1 MAQSAKWFCCRV
13 SKPITARDT
22 TRYADVLPAEVD
34 VVVIGGGVIGVFTAL
49 YAVRKGLSV
58 ALLEKG
64 LIAGEQSSR
73 NWGWLRQ
80 QGRDAAEV
88 PIVMQAIR
96 LWKEVD
102 EQTGGKTG
110 FTQGGTSYLASTP
123 SRLDDL
129 MQWLPIAE
137 QHGLDT
143 QALSQAELG
152 RVVAESTAGARW
164 CGAIHTASDARAEP
178 WVAVPAVAALAH
190 AEQVS
195 MTEQCAV
202 RGLRID
208 GGQLSGV
215 FTERG
220 PISCSQVVV
229 AAGAWSSLLLR
240 HHGFSIPQLTVR
252 ETVAR
257 TTPLPSVLDGN
268 AVDEQL
274 AFRRRADGGYTLALS
289 DYSEHMLSKDSF
301 RHFRTFFPLFAKNYS
316 STPLS
321 LQPIHGHPGNW
332 SVNANWDEDQ
342 PGPFEAMRI
351 LNPTPNWK
359 SVERMRERFA
369 ARFPQLDLPPVQN
382 AWAGMLDTM
391 PDIVPVIDRLP
402 EVSGVIIA
410 TGMSGH
416 GMGIGPGVGHVV
428 AQMLCN
434 EKPAHDITRF
444 RYARFGESAPL
455 KPGPHL

>member
-1 MAQSAKWFCCRV
+1 MD
-13 SKPITARDT
+13 KPITARDA
-22 TRYADVLPAEVD
+22 TRYRDALPAEVD
-34 VVVIGGGVIGVFTAL
+34 VVIIGGGVIGVFTAL
-49 YAVRKGLSV
+49 YAARKGLSV

-96 LWKEVD
+96 LWKEAD

-110 FTQGGTSYLASTP
+110 FTQGGTSYLASTQA
-123 SRLDDL
+123 RLDDL
-129 MQWLPIAE
+129 VQWLPIADRF
-137 QHGLDT
+137 GLDT
-143 QALSQAELG
+143 RELSQSEVGTLIS
-152 RVVAESTAGARW
+152 ENPTGARW
-164 CGAIHTASDARAEP
+164 LGAIHTASDARAEP
-178 WVAVPAVAALAH
+178 WTAVPAVAALAH
-190 AEQVS
+190 SEQVS
-195 MTEQCAV
+195 ITEQCAV
-202 RGLRID
+202 RGLQID
-208 GGQLSGV
+208 GDKLVGV
-215 FTERG
+215 ITEQG
-220 PISCSQVVV
+220 TIACSQVVV

-240 HHGFSIPQLTVR
+240 HHGYSIPQLTVR

-257 TTPLPSVLDGN
+257 TGELAAVLDGN

-274 AFRRRADGGYTLALS
+274 AFRRRADGGYSLALS

-301 RHFRTFFPLFAKNYS
+301 RHFKTFFPLFAKNHS

-321 LQPIHGHPGNW
+321 LRSIHGHPGNW
-332 SVNANWDEDQ
+332 GISANWNEDE

-351 LNPTPNWK
+351 LDPTPNWN

-369 ARFPQLDLPPVQN
+369 VRFPQLGLPPIRN

-391 PDIVPVIDRLP
+391 PDIVPVIDRVP
-402 EVSGVIIA
+402 QVPGVIVA

-416 GMGIGPGVGHVV
+416 GMGIGPGVGSVV
-428 AQMLCN
+428 AQMLCGDTI
-434 EKPAHDITRF
+434 EHDMTRF
-444 RYARFGESAPL
+444 RYSRFSEPGPL
-455 KPGPHL
+455 SPGPHI